1 MFANV
6 FGRRR
11 PFHWH
16 GLLRPGHVC
25 GVVRTEFVG
34 ESRCG
39 RCCARN
45 SILGSGNGI
54 VSPSKAAFSAA
65 FRNLRK
71 RLRLIIDTQM
81 GKVSVGFEG
90 TEEVKGIKRVEAR
103 SQREKDTARLRS

>member
-16 GLLRPGHVC
+16 GLLSSGHVC
-25 GVVRTEFVG
+25 GVMRTEFVA
-34 ESRCG
+34 ESKG
-39 RCCARN
+39 DRCCARN
-45 SILGSGNGI
+45 SIFGSGNGT

-65 FRNLRK
+65 FRNPRE
-71 RLRLIIDTQM
+71 RLRLIIDTRM

-90 TEEVKGIKRVEAR
+90 TEKVKGIKRGEAR